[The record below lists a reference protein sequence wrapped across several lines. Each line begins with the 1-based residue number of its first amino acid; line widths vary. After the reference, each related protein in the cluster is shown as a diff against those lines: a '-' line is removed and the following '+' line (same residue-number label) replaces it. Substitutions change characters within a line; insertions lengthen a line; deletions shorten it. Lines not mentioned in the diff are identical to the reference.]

1 MKWAAKLRIH
11 STSGRPVLLKM
22 NMGAGH
28 AGSAGRFDFL
38 RELAHDYAF
47 AIKAIGAEE
56 AGGSFAPPVMEQPL

>member
-1 MKWAAKLRIH
+1 VAKLRPH
-11 STSGRPVLLKM
+11 TTSGRPILLKM

-28 AGSAGRFDFL
+28 AGSAGRFEFL

-56 AGGSFAPPVMEQPL
+56 AGGPF